1 MLHFLK
7 HRNPDLV
14 EWMDRADCDL
24 HTLNNTYRQFSSI
37 NSLFSGWR
45 YIYKTHIRPLC
56 KNRNITY
63 TLLDIG
69 FGGGDIPI
77 KLSKWAKKDGI
88 SIQILAIELDER
100 ALDFVHRLDTPNN
113 VQFKYMHSSELIEN
127 GITFDFVISNHV
139 LHHLKNPDVIELML
153 QAEQLAKRKIIFSDI
168 ERNVFGY
175 FLFKWI
181 TPLLF
186 KHSYIQEDGLISIQR
201 SFSFDELESIIPK
214 KWTLDQMPFFR
225 LLLTLDKT

>member
-45 YIYKTHIRPLC
+45 NIYKTHIRPLC
-56 KNRNITY
+56 KNRNISY

-69 FGGGDIPI
+69 FGGGDIPLKI
-77 KLSKWAKKDGI
+77 AKWAKKDGI

-100 ALDFVHRLDTPNN
+100 ALGFVSSVEIPIN

-127 GITFDFVISNHV
+127 GATFDFVISNHV
-139 LHHLKNPDVIELML
+139 LHHLKNPAVIELML
-153 QAEQLAKRKIIFSDI
+153 QAVQLAKRKIIFSDI

-181 TPLLF
+181 SILF
-186 KHSYIQEDGLISIQR
+186 YRKSFVQKDGLISIQR
-201 SFSFDELESIIPK
+201 SFTFDELKSIIPK